1 MALVLLRRLVASS
14 YEEFFRDS
22 QIQKDHFHS
31 EFIRYLS
38 AEQQPILKKRLTDIL
53 AELARN
59 TIGCFSFLFFK
70 FYFTDEDT
78 GKQRWTGVM
87 QFLEL
92 CATSEDPSFRETGMS
107 LIEYSK

>member
-1 MALVLLRRLVASS
+1 MQLLKSRSMALVLLRRLVASS

-38 AEQQPILKKRLTDIL
+38 AEQQPVLKKRLTDIL

-59 TIGCFSFLFFK
+59 TIGLFFEV
-70 FYFTDEDT
+70 FHYSAF
-78 GKQRWTGVM
+78 
-87 QFLEL
+87 
-92 CATSEDPSFRETGMS
+92 FRRKYRKTMLDRS
-107 LIEYSK
+107 YAIS